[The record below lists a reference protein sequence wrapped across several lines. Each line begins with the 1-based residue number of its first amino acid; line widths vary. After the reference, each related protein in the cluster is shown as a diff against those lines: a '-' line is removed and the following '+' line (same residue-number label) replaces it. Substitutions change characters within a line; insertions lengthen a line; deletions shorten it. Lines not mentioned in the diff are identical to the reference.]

1 MRTKI
6 FLFQV
11 LITSVISLTV
21 AGVIL
26 VTPLASAE
34 TKTTTKT
41 SSQTTTKAKTEDI
54 KTQSDAVAA
63 TEPVVI
69 PEKAQGAWN
78 SVQSFFLAT
87 YAKIDAW
94 RVSQLA
100 VWNGIKTE
108 KETQIAVLVST
119 NDDKRSERVDKVL
132 DGENVTMFEGSGSE
146 LQGNGNVFLLKLY
159 SFVLFLFIII
169 FSTPIIFYGIA
180 IFLVLTIIS
189 RIINKIRHPE
199 GY

>member
-11 LITSVISLTV
+11 LITSVIGLTI

-26 VTPLASAE
+26 ITPRVSAE
-34 TKTTTKT
+34 TKTVTTPTEVTSKTKT
-41 SSQTTTKAKTEDI
+41 EPSTAI
-54 KTQSDAVAA
+54 A

-69 PEKAQGAWN
+69 PEKAQGVWN
-78 SVQSFFLAT
+78 SVQSFFLST
-87 YAKIDAW
+87 YAKIDTW

-119 NDDKRSERVDKVL
+119 NEEKQSERINNVL
-132 DGENVTMFEGSGSE
+132 KGESVTMFEGSGSE
-146 LQGNGNVFLLKLY
+146 LQGNGNIFLLKLY

-169 FSTPIIFYGIA
+169 FSTPVIFYGIA

-189 RIINKIRHPE
+189 RIINKIRHPQ

>member
-11 LITSVISLTV
+11 LITSVIGLTI

-26 VTPLASAE
+26 ITPRVSAE
-34 TKTTTKT
+34 TKTVNTSTEAASKTKT
-41 SSQTTTKAKTEDI
+41 ESSAQI
-54 KTQSDAVAA
+54 A
-63 TEPVVI
+63 TETVVI
-69 PEKAQGAWN
+69 PEKAQGVWD
-78 SVQSFFLAT
+78 SVKSFFLAT

-119 NDDKRSERVDKVL
+119 NEEKQSERINNVL
-132 DGENVTMFEGSGSE
+132 EGESVTMFEGSGSE
-146 LQGNGNVFLLKLY
+146 LQGNGNIFLLKLY

-169 FSTPIIFYGIA
+169 FSTPVIFYGIA

-189 RIINKIRHPE
+189 RIINKIRHPQ